1 METVDRTRVR
11 VKVGVSGLELGL
23 AHLLLAAK
31 RHVMYRGMRYI
42 ECPLVKCW
50 SWTLSIY
57 K

>member
-42 ECPLVKCW
+42 ECPLVKC
-50 SWTLSIY
+50 
-57 K
+57 